1 MGVLLG
7 GKSPAPSTLLA
18 AFILSVC
25 FFSTEAF
32 WDPTDIMVEPSNS
45 MVGGSVLLTPL
56 TLPSF
61 PSTCRWFRGGLD
73 VDNTIV
79 VFFFYPRLAVMNR
92 TAFTGREI
100 ITSNC
105 TLEIIGL
112 SVNDTANYTA
122 LIESATG
129 IRRGT
134 VELLVSAPAPD
145 EPASLMSLPVLEVSD
160 VPRSASRTFLLAGRG
175 FSRSTIAAIILA
187 ILGATIILTTV
198 VVLIKRS
205 PRPQI
210 RTLVPAVS
218 PGVKEAS
225 LLQGGKNGRFPSPVA
240 AQEAQSVVK
249 VEESMESGG
258 SS

>member
-145 EPASLMSLPVLEVSD
+145 EP
-160 VPRSASRTFLLAGRG
+160 GRG

-258 SS
+258 WLKNVVG